1 MGDLIDE
8 VQEWNS
14 PVLGAF
20 LVWKFTIGYC
30 DSHANGD
37 SPPALLPFLA
47 LPLLTNVKLSE
58 TISNRRPNLQ
68 SYIMG
73 FEDLKESDLL
83 IGVHERVDRMRN
95 YTTAAIDIATSLGLV
110 YWDIDSGKLFTP
122 PALRK
127 PRRGNSLKPS
137 VVKLGKKAEI
147 LGGWFSQ
154 HSVENVAAYLRVVL

>member
-1 MGDLIDE
+1 MGVLIDE

-20 LVWKFTIGYC
+20 LLWKFTVGYS
-30 DSHANGD
+30 DAHASGE
-37 SPPALLPFLA
+37 SPPVILTFLA
-47 LPLLTNVKLSE
+47 LPLLTSVNLSE
-58 TISNRRPNLQ
+58 TISNRRVNLQ

-83 IGVHERVDRMRN
+83 VGVHERVRRMRS

-110 YWDIDSGKLFTP
+110 YLDVNSGKLF
-122 PALRK
+122 AASGLRK

-137 VVKLGKKAEI
+137 VTRLGKKAEI

-154 HSVENVAAYLRVVL
+154 HGVETIATYLRVVL